1 MRISGACWPAPR
13 AGSPSG
19 KAERALA
26 ARDLEQQERL
36 DWLRLSRSESVGP
49 VTFYALLRRFGS
61 AAAALDALPRLS
73 SRQGARPAV
82 AMSRRDAESELAA
95 IDRLGGRLVCWGEP
109 LYPSALAAVDDAPP
123 VLTVLG
129 LAGLILAPMV
139 AVVGARNAS
148 ANGRRLARELA
159 AGLGEAGIVVV
170 SGLARGI
177 DAAAHIGALETGSV
191 AVVAGGVDIVYPE
204 ENRGLHEALARDG
217 AILAEMPLG
226 TEPQARHFPRRN
238 RIISGLALGI
248 VVVEA
253 AAKSGSLITARYALE
268 QGREVFAVPGSPLD
282 PRSRGANDLL
292 RNGATLTETAADIL
306 AQLGPLLQG
315 RPPIREITPVQPRP
329 PLVLAAPARAAMPA
343 MPAASAPVSED
354 AALDLIIEKLS
365 PTPVAVD
372 ELVRQCQLSA
382 AAVATLLL
390 ELELAGRVER
400 HPGNLVSLR

>member
-1 MRISGACWPAPR
+1 MRIYGACWPAPR

-26 ARDLEQQERL
+26 ARDLEPQERL
-36 DWLRLSRSESVGP
+36 DWLRLSRSEGVGP

-61 AAAALDALPRLS
+61 AASALDALPRLS
-73 SRQGARPAV
+73 RPAV
-82 AMSRRDAESELAA
+82 AMSRRDAERELAA
-95 IDRLGGRLVCWGEP
+95 VDRLGGRLVCWGEP

-123 VLTVLG
+123 MLTVLG
-129 LAGLILAPMV
+129 RPEMLPRLILAPMV

-148 ANGRRLARELA
+148 ANGRRLARDLA
-159 AGLGEAGIVVV
+159 AELGEAGIVVV

-177 DAAAHIGALETGSV
+177 DAAAHLGALETGSV

-204 ENRGLHEALARDG
+204 ENRGLHDALARDG

-306 AQLGPLLQG
+306 AQFGPLLQG
-315 RPPIREITPVQPRP
+315 RPPIREIAPAQSRP
-329 PLVLAAPARAAMPA
+329 PLLPPAPPRAVMPA
-343 MPAASAPVSED
+343 MPAASAPLSED